1 MKIAGD
7 KLHLFMID
15 LDKLEDAR
23 PILILLELVHDL
35 IILPE
40 NYEMEHF
47 KKVMSESFREECI

>member
-1 MKIAGD
+1 MKIASD

-40 NYEMEHF
+40 NYDPEHF
-47 KKVMSESFREECI
+47 KKVMS